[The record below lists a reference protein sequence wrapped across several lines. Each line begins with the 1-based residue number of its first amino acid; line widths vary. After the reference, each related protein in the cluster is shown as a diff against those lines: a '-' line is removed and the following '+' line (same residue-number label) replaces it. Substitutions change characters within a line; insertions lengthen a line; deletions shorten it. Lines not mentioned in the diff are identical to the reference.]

1 MMASRWLAWDTQIPN
16 PPDHP
21 VQPDAGVRTCG
32 RQIWRRIDSS
42 STSMSAARGSLMGKA
57 SNSSDDARRRL
68 ARNLAE
74 RVRELTALHAATR
87 LLAESAAPLDVF
99 RRFVALLPP
108 AWRYPEITAGRIAA
122 GEINVCTDNF
132 RRTPWRQQ
140 AEFPMPGGHTGTIE
154 IVYLEKRHEQAE
166 GPFLAE
172 ERSLLESL
180 AKLLSAYLY
189 RIHAGAERAPLT
201 EAEAAC
207 RDAQQTNVAKDQFL
221 ATLSHELR
229 TQLNVMLGWTAAL
242 RAHHLDSTRA
252 SRGLQVL
259 EHSARMQADLID
271 DLLDVSRIVTGQ
283 LRVNLRPLLFSEVV
297 TLAIDAARPAADGN
311 GIRLRAAILP
321 DVRVRGDATR
331 LQQVIANLLANALK
345 FTRAG
350 GRIDVTL
357 EREGADACLVV
368 RDDGIGIPAHVLP
381 RIFHRFAQLDQSA
394 TGTSAGLGLGLAIV
408 KELVERH
415 GGRISAASQG
425 PALGATFT
433 VTLPLIDERDSAS

>member
-1 MMASRWLAWDTQIPN
+1 MA
-16 PPDHP
+16 
-21 VQPDAGVRTCG
+21 
-32 RQIWRRIDSS
+32 
-42 STSMSAARGSLMGKA
+42 KA
-57 SNSSDDARRRL
+57 SKSSADVRRRL
-68 ARNLAE
+68 AHDLAE
-74 RVRELTALHAATR
+74 RVKELTALHTATR
-87 LLAESAAPLDVF
+87 LLAEPAPPLDVF

-108 AWRYPEITAGRIAA
+108 AWQYPEITAGRVFA
-122 GEINVCTDNF
+122 GEIDVCTDNF
-132 RRTPWRQQ
+132 RRTPWRQR
-140 AEFPMPGGHTGTIE
+140 AEFPIPGGQTGTIE
-154 IVYLEKRHEQAE
+154 IVYLEKRHAETE

-180 AKLLSAYLY
+180 AKLLTAYLY
-189 RIHAGAERAPLT
+189 RIHAGAARVPLT

-207 RDAQQTNVAKDQFL
+207 RDAQQANVAKDQFL

-242 RAHHLDSTRA
+242 QAEHLDATRA

-283 LRVNLRPLLFSEVV
+283 LRMNLRPLVFSEVV

-311 GIRLRAAILP
+311 GTRLRTTILP
-321 DVRVRGDATR
+321 DIRVRGDSTR
-331 LQQVIANLLANALK
+331 LQQVIANLLGNALK

-368 RDDGIGIPAHVLP
+368 RDDGIGIPAHILP

-425 PALGATFT
+425 PGLGAAFT
-433 VTLPLIDERDSAS
+433 VRLPLIDERDSAS